1 MAKVYYTQDTNT
13 ELAKSLNIVVI
24 GYGSQGHAHAQN
36 LKDSGCEVRVALH
49 PTSKS
54 IAKAEADGLT
64 VLSVEEATKWADVI
78 MFCTPDVPMRGIYAD
93 AVAPNLKPG
102 TTLLFAHGFNVHYG
116 FIQAPETVDI
126 AMIAPKGPGHR
137 LRAEYV
143 RGAGMPALVA
153 VQQDGTGQ
161 AKERALA
168 YAWGIGCAQA
178 GILQTT
184 FKEETETDLFGEQAV
199 LCGGLS
205 ELIKAGFET
214 LVEAGYQPEAAYF
227 ECLHETKLIVDLLY
241 EGGLS
246 YMRYSISDTAEWGD
260 YVAGRQ
266 VIGAESRAAMKGLL
280 SDIQDGSF
288 AKKWIEESENGAP
301 TMKARRAEER
311 AHQIETVGKELR
323 GMMPFLAVKEVPS
336 GS

>member
-1 MAKVYYTQDTNT
+1 MPNVYYTQDTNP
-13 ELAKSLNIVVI
+13 ELAKSLKIVVI
-24 GYGSQGHAHAQN
+24 GYGSQGHAHALN
-36 LKDSGCEVRVALH
+36 LKDSGCNVRVALH
-49 PTSKS
+49 PESKS
-54 IAKAEADGLT
+54 IAKANEQGLEVMT
-64 VLSVEEATKWADVI
+64 VDEATKWADLM
-78 MFCTPDVPMRGIYAD
+78 MFCTPDVPMRKIYEEK
-93 AVAPNLKPG
+93 VAPNLKPG
-102 TTLLFAHGFNVHYG
+102 MTLLFAHGFNVHYG
-116 FIQAPETVDI
+116 FIQAPDNVDV

-153 VQQDGTGQ
+153 VQQDASGQ

-168 YAWGIGCAQA
+168 YGWGIGCAQA
-178 GILQTT
+178 GILETN

-246 YMRYSISDTAEWGD
+246 YMNYSVSETAEWGG
-260 YVAGRQ
+260 YTAGKR
-266 VIGAESRAAMKGLL
+266 VIGKESRAAMKEILKE
-280 SDIQDGSF
+280 IQDGSF
-288 AKKWIEESENGAP
+288 AKTWIEEAEAGGRNLSC
-301 TMKARRAEER
+301 TRAAEQD
-311 AHQIETVGKELR
+311 HQVEQVGKKLR
-323 GMMPFLAVKEVPS
+323 AMMPFMEAKEPPT
-336 GS
+336 GN